1 MLYNVVMVTKYNIGG
16 SIMKSKAFERFIQD
30 RCEEI
35 LENDSEYQELNYKIL
50 EAQKKLKTLLSKKE
64 LDLFHEIEKLSIEQ
78 QNLGIHLCLSDIFV
92 PKMYP
97 MYLIC
102 TQILAENDLHKNGYE
117 SNQVLETL

>member
-1 MLYNVVMVTKYNIGG
+1 
-16 SIMKSKAFERFIQD
+16 MKSKAFKRFITE

-35 LENDSEYQELNYKIL
+35 LENDSEYQEFNSKIL
-50 EAQKKLKTLLSKKE
+50 AKQRKLKSFLSKEE

-97 MYLIC
+97 LYLNC
-102 TQILAENDLHKNGYE
+102 TQILTENDLHKNGYE

>member
-1 MLYNVVMVTKYNIGG
+1 
-16 SIMKSKAFERFIQD
+16 MKSEAFKRFITE

-102 TQILAENDLHKNGYE
+102 TQILTENDLHKNGYE

>member
-1 MLYNVVMVTKYNIGG
+1 
-16 SIMKSKAFERFIQD
+16 MKSEAFKRFITE

-35 LENDSEYQELNYKIL
+35 LERDREYQEFNSKIL
-50 EAQKKLKTLLSKKE
+50 AKQRKLKSFLSKEE

-78 QNLGIHLCLSDIFV
+78 QNLGMHLCLSDIFV

-102 TQILAENDLHKNGYE
+102 TQILNENDIHKNGYE

>member
-1 MLYNVVMVTKYNIGG
+1 
-16 SIMKSKAFERFIQD
+16 MKSEAFKRFITE

-35 LENDSEYQELNYKIL
+35 LKRDREYQEFNSKIL
-50 EAQKKLKTLLSKKE
+50 AKQRKLKSFLSKEE

-78 QNLGIHLCLSDIFV
+78 QNLGMHLCLSDIFV

-102 TQILAENDLHKNGYE
+102 TQILTENDLHKNGYE